1 MFQLS
6 DFECD
11 FLASMA
17 SNKTRIYTSVEDVL
31 RDVLDSDFEVDSGSE
46 FGDLSSSEEEMI
58 DAGCD
63 PEVESAV
70 VRYVQEI
77 FTFVCV
83 CFVMKLLSTRY
94 LCICASYFRIFS
106 VFRPGLRRNV

>member
-1 MFQLS
+1 MLALS
-6 DFECD
+6 NIERN

-17 SNKTRIYTSVEDVL
+17 SNNTRTYTSVEDVL

-63 PEVESAV
+63 PEIESAV
-70 VRYVQEI
+70 ARYVQ
-77 FTFVCV
+77 
-83 CFVMKLLSTRY
+83 
-94 LCICASYFRIFS
+94 
-106 VFRPGLRRNV
+106 

>member
-1 MFQLS
+1 
-6 DFECD
+6 
-11 FLASMA
+11 MA
-17 SNKTRIYTSVEDVL
+17 SNKTRTYTSVEDVL

-70 VRYVQEI
+70 VRYVQGN
-77 FTFVCV
+77 
-83 CFVMKLLSTRY
+83 
-94 LCICASYFRIFS
+94 IFS
-106 VFRPGLRRNV
+106 FMFDTLLNVMYGIFIH